1 MWIYVIKRSLKKLL
15 WYFLCI
21 FLPFLRDRVET
32 KRSTLLSVEAG
43 RIESWRTNSR
53 AISPTKILILQATA
67 HWGFSPHCFVLIFR
81 MRWNGRV
88 FSRSTLKDSSNNK
101 HSLSERPQRTVE
113 SMRWQRRRDALLKEK
128 SKSKE
133 CVHFRLWN
141 LKSWQNCVCKPV
153 FSRL

>member
-1 MWIYVIKRSLKKLL
+1 MWIYVIKRSPTKLL

-21 FLPFLRDRVET
+21 FLPFLRVRVET
-32 KRSTLLSVEAG
+32 KRSTLSVEAG
-43 RIESWRTNSR
+43 RIESWRTNSL

-101 HSLSERPQRTVE
+101 HLLSERPQRTVV
-113 SMRWQRRRDALLKEK
+113 SMRWQRKRDALRREK

-133 CVHFRLWN
+133 CVYFFCCDKYQVN
-141 LKSWQNCVCKPV
+141 PV
-153 FSRL
+153 FSHL